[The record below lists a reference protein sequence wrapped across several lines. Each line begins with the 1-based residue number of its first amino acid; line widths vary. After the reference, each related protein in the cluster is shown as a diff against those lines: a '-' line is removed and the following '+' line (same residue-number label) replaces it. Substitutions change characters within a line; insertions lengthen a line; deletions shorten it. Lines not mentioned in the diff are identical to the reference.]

1 MRGEHSGR
9 REPVEYPSVSGCETY
24 LCLKCKDRFIS
35 RVSLEEH
42 IKEEHRKKEV
52 PHLWIQIQ
60 VNICSE
66 QTHTQKA
73 STSKEGSKFWQLQ
86 DS

>member
-24 LCLKCKDRFIS
+24 LCLKCEDRFIS
-35 RVSLEEH
+35 HQRGAQ
-42 IKEEHRKKEV
+42 KEGGQVH
-52 PHLWIQIQ
+52 HLWIQIQ

-66 QTHTQKA
+66 RTHTQRA
-73 STSKEGSKFWQLQ
+73 STSKEGSKFRQLQ
-86 DS
+86 NS